1 MSPEQA
7 LGKEVDYRSD
17 QFSFGL
23 ILHEMASGKQAFARN
38 SSVETM
44 AAIVRDEPPAIE
56 EKIPAPLKWIIDRCL
71 HKEPEQRYEST
82 RDLFHELKN
91 LREHFS
97 EAYSSSGALAAVPV
111 KARPLA
117 GNFSPESPRVPGS
130 SAAWRPSQAGRSG
143 LANYRY
149 TPFAVRRL
157 AGRVVAGWKG
167 RRLFGQ
173 GQWNLPGLPAL
184 SQLARPGAA
193 DP

>member
-44 AAIVRDEPPAIE
+44 AAIVRDEPSVIE
-56 EKIPAPLKWIIDRCL
+56 EKIPAPLKWIVDRCL

-97 EAYSSSGALAAVPV
+97 EAYTSETFAAVAGTQRKPRRWIFPTTSGAWALIAALLVYVLKPV
-111 KARPLA
+111 
-117 GNFSPESPRVPGS
+117 GQDIG
-130 SAAWRPSQAGRSG
+130 
-143 LANYRY
+143 NYRY
-149 TPFAVRRL
+149 TPFASDSAFAV
-157 AGRVVAGWKG
+157 
-167 RRLFGQ
+167 
-173 GQWNLPGLPAL
+173 
-184 SQLARPGAA
+184 
-193 DP
+193 